1 VNELEEERMALYQ
14 KILLLHQYIE
24 TDPEFREMGDRGRDR
39 LRMQLYFMRGYDDA
53 LRERIRAIKRDV

>member
-1 VNELEEERMALYQ
+1 MNELEEERMALYQ

-24 TDPEFREMGDRGRDR
+24 TDREMGDKARDR